1 MFPALPVAADLRD
14 PCSKV
19 DVPVVAVEER
29 PTQYA
34 AFCRQMP
41 DECTLSGDEE
51 LRVDAGVATT
61 LARVNRDVNGEIVL
75 TADAGCSGGEE
86 HWSRPASGYGDC
98 EDFALE
104 KRARLREAG
113 LPSATMTMA
122 IVHHRTEYFAH
133 AVLLVET
140 DRGTFLLD
148 NLTDEVI
155 CWRDAPYS
163 LERRE
168 RPDGLWERFAR

>member
-86 HWSRPASGYGDC
+86 HWSLPASGYGDC